1 MAAVPV
7 VDREELNLLLKLRAA
22 DMKHHRDDADDDD
35 DDR

>member
-22 DMKHHRDDADDDD
+22 DVKNH
-35 DDR
+35 